1 LHPLGDQKVKS
12 GMFAQ
17 AGVTGENLVQ
27 IAADVQDVEALLK
40 EFVGSPVEVVQKSLR
55 HTLDAG
61 GKRLRPA
68 FLVLSARATGHTFDR
83 RRALTLGA
91 CMEMVHMATLI
102 HDDVIDEAATRR
114 GRPTAS
120 HLFGNTASILTG
132 DVLLARAM
140 QLLAEDGDIEI
151 IRLSSKMVVEMAEG
165 EAREVE
171 IRGNLKL
178 SLEEHLH
185 VLRMKTAAFV
195 ECCCQIGGMVAGV
208 DRVTVDALGRYGHH
222 LGIAF
227 QLVDDLLDYRGQVEA
242 TGKPKATDFREGCAT
257 MPLLEVL
264 PKLSRTELQ
273 IVESSFGTDCSDEVI
288 SEICKMLEA
297 HGGYAAADKL
307 AEEHLEQALEALR
320 VLPQNSHRDLLEAAG
335 RFVIQRKT

>member
-1 LHPLGDQKVKS
+1 
-12 GMFAQ
+12 MFAQ

-27 IAADVQDVEALLK
+27 IAADVQDVETLLK
-40 EFVGSPVEVVQKSLR
+40 DFVGSPIEVVQKSLR

-68 FLVLSARATGHTFDR
+68 FLVLSARATGLQFER

-120 HLFGNTASILTG
+120 HLFGNTASILSG

-171 IRGNLKL
+171 IRGNLEL
-178 SLEEHLH
+178 SLEDHLH

-195 ECCCQIGGMVAGV
+195 ECCCQIGGMVAGA
-208 DRVTVDALGRYGHH
+208 DRSTVDALGRYGHH

-227 QLVDDLLDYRGQVEA
+227 QLVDDLLDYRGLVEA

-257 MPLLEVL
+257 MPLLQVL
-264 PKLSRTELQ
+264 PKLNQTEHQ
-273 IVESSFGTDCSDEVI
+273 FVRENFGTNCGDEAIAKV
-288 SEICKMLEA
+288 CALLESY
-297 HGGYAAADKL
+297 GGYAEADQL
-307 AEEHLEQALEALR
+307 AEEHLAKALEAVR